1 MKKGIVF
8 FFIFF
13 PILSYIA
20 QNKEQIKDTIKT
32 EIVTI
37 ETKYNP
43 KISNAK
49 KIKQYPQIELLER
62 NQKIKLKYTTFPAPI
77 ASTFIPKEGVVKRMN
92 NSGKERVFK
101 NYVAAGFGNYT
112 SPYFETYLIHNN
124 RFDDAFGLN
133 AKYNGSLK
141 NIRNSSLN
149 SSFSNFDIGAFYK
162 KKDRYFDWGVQLNSE
177 RNLYN
182 WYGLPNK
189 DFSKSILNSIKE
201 EQCYNYFELV
211 GIVDFNNTYLD
222 WAKIKTF
229 YFNDGYGSGEI
240 SSKIEAKLELPLA
253 FLTSRLNDISIKTSI
268 EFLRGTFK
276 NSFKN
281 TDAISYSTT
290 TFSVNPH
297 YKMNYKNITFKA
309 GLKLIGSS
317 DAENNL
323 KNIFVLPDLLIEK
336 PLITNHLGIYLGL
349 SGDLHTNTYKE
360 FAQKNPYISPTLFIT
375 QTLEQSNL
383 YFGFDGKINNTL
395 SFNIK
400 TRFIT
405 EQDKPLFLKNESKSD
420 GTNIEQNGKIL
431 KGYEYGNSFKVYYDD
446 LETTS
451 VSAELA
457 YDYSKE
463 LTFKAQGVYNMYTT
477 RKSSE
482 AWNLPTTKTSFSA
495 EYKNPKWYTT
505 SNIYYV
511 GERKD
516 LLYNEQS
523 TGAFNKIQT
532 LKSFVDINLNGGY
545 HFNNKF
551 SAFLKLNN
559 ILNTHYQRF
568 ANFDTQGFQV
578 LGGMSYKFDF

>member
-13 PILSYIA
+13 PILSCIA

-49 KIKQYPQIELLER
+49 KIKQHPQIELLER
-62 NQKIKLKYTTFPAPI
+62 NQKIKLKYTTLPAPI
-77 ASTFIPKEGVVKRMN
+77 ASTFIPKGGVMKRMN
-92 NSGKERVFK
+92 NSGKERIFK

-189 DFSKSILNSIKE
+189 AFLKSILNSINE

-229 YFNDGYGSGEI
+229 YFKDAYGSSEI

-281 TDAISYSTT
+281 TNAITYSTT
-290 TFSVNPH
+290 T
-297 YKMNYKNITFKA
+297 
-309 GLKLIGSS
+309 
-317 DAENNL
+317 
-323 KNIFVLPDLLIEK
+323 
-336 PLITNHLGIYLGL
+336 
-349 SGDLHTNTYKE
+349 
-360 FAQKNPYISPTLFIT
+360 
-375 QTLEQSNL
+375 
-383 YFGFDGKINNTL
+383 
-395 SFNIK
+395 
-400 TRFIT
+400 
-405 EQDKPLFLKNESKSD
+405 
-420 GTNIEQNGKIL
+420 
-431 KGYEYGNSFKVYYDD
+431 
-446 LETTS
+446 
-451 VSAELA
+451 
-457 YDYSKE
+457 
-463 LTFKAQGVYNMYTT
+463 
-477 RKSSE
+477 
-482 AWNLPTTKTSFSA
+482 
-495 EYKNPKWYTT
+495 
-505 SNIYYV
+505 
-511 GERKD
+511 
-516 LLYNEQS
+516 
-523 TGAFNKIQT
+523 NK
-532 LKSFVDINLNGGY
+532 K
-545 HFNNKF
+545 
-551 SAFLKLNN
+551 
-559 ILNTHYQRF
+559 
-568 ANFDTQGFQV
+568 
-578 LGGMSYKFDF
+578 